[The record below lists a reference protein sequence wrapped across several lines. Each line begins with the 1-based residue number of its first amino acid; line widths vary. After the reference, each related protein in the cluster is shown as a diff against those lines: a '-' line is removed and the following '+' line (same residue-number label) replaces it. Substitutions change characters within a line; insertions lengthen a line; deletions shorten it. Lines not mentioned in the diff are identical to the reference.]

1 MTRTP
6 DRLDLLMEVA
16 RRGDRAAYRDFL
28 DEAAGRL
35 RGFFA
40 RRIGRNDELED
51 LVQECLMAMH
61 DKRDTLD
68 PGRPVAPWMY
78 AIARYKLADWW
89 RRAGRERPF
98 PDENTASTE
107 TVSTAPHDV
116 AALMSRLPS
125 SQAKAIQLTKIKGL
139 SGEEAANVLGIGA
152 SAVKV
157 RVHRGLARL
166 RQLVRESGE

>member
-1 MTRTP
+1 MTPTP
-6 DRLDLLMEVA
+6 DRLDQLMKVA

-28 DEAAGRL
+28 AEAAGRL
-35 RGFFA
+35 RAFFA
-40 RRIGRNDELED
+40 RRMGRNDELED

-61 DKRDTLD
+61 DKRNTLD

-89 RRAGRERPF
+89 RRTGREARLL
-98 PDENTASTE
+98 DSDTAGTE
-107 TVSTAPHDV
+107 TIPTAAHDV
-116 AALMSRLPS
+116 AALMARLPL

-139 SGEEAANVLGIGA
+139 SGEEAAGVLGIGP